1 MRLDKFLKDT
11 GFGSRKEV
19 KVLIKQKRVSVND
32 EVISNEGISVDEN
45 TDIIKVDNT
54 QVIYIKF
61 VYIMLNKPQGV
72 VSATVDNV
80 HSTVIDLINEY
91 KYLDLFP
98 VGRLDIDT
106 EGLLLITNDGALSH
120 NLLSPKKHVDKTYY
134 LETNDVLTIDD
145 INKIKSGVLIDNE
158 LTLPAKL
165 DIVEDNKYL
174 LTIHEGKFHQV
185 KRMILSVGKKVTFL
199 KRIKFGSLVLDKDL
213 PLGSYRLLTNEE
225 IENLKK

>member
-32 EVISNEGISVDEN
+32 IVISNEGISVDEN
-45 TDIIKVDNT
+45 NDIIKVDNT
-54 QVIYIKF
+54 QVIYIKY
-61 VYIMLNKPQGV
+61 VYIMMNKPQGV

-80 HSTVIDLINEY
+80 HSTVIDLINDY

-134 LETNDVLTIDD
+134 LETDEVLASDD
-145 INKIKSGVLIDNE
+145 INKIESGVLIDNE

-165 DIVEDNKYL
+165 EIVNDNKYL

-185 KRMILSVGKKVTFL
+185 KRMISSVGKKVTFL
-199 KRIKFGSLVLDKDL
+199 KRIKFGSLELDKDL

-225 IENLKK
+225 IEKLKK

>member
-54 QVIYIKF
+54 QVIYIKY
-61 VYIMLNKPQGV
+61 VYIMMNKPQGV
-72 VSATVDNV
+72 VSATIDNV

-145 INKIKSGVLIDNE
+145 INKIESGVLIDNE

-165 DIVEDNKYL
+165 EIVEDNKYL

>member
-145 INKIKSGVLIDNE
+145 INKIESGVLIDNE

-165 DIVEDNKYL
+165 EIVEDNKYL

-225 IENLKK
+225 IENLKM